1 LILNDFHDV
10 TIGIDNVEIQIADA
24 ALVDSIWHLNSPRF
38 QIDAQAFG

>member
-1 LILNDFHDV
+1 LVLNDFHDV

-24 ALVDSIWHLNSPRF
+24 ALADFSGSCCSPRF